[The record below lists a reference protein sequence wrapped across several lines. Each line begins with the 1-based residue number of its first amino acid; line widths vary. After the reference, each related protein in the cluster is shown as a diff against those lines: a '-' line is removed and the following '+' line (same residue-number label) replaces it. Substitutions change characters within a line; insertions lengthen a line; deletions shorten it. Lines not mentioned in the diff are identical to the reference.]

1 MLLPGVCTNPDLRC
15 DYNVQ
20 QLFNRWKLFKPK
32 QSSPPN
38 TTGTENGVEQVFN
51 LTNTNTLL
59 GTIKIAASYKEVMNS
74 VFLFDSWVFQFQ
86 ISKRTKNLRGG
97 NISHEFPRYLSSLPR
112 NWQSVCRTTTKS
124 WTCWSTLAIVIP
136 QKSQSLYLFSLTG
149 DGSLNF
155 RLLFSLSFPKWTGK
169 GKELWNLGLF

>member
-20 QLFNRWKLFKPK
+20 QLFNRSKLFKPK

-97 NISHEFPRYLSSLPR
+97 ISRTSFRDIYQTSREIDNPSVERQPRVEHVGPLS
-112 NWQSVCRTTTKS
+112 Q
-124 WTCWSTLAIVIP
+124 
-136 QKSQSLYLFSLTG
+136 
-149 DGSLNF
+149 
-155 RLLFSLSFPKWTGK
+155 LLFLKSPKACTFFLWPETDPWT
-169 GKELWNLGLF
+169 LGSY